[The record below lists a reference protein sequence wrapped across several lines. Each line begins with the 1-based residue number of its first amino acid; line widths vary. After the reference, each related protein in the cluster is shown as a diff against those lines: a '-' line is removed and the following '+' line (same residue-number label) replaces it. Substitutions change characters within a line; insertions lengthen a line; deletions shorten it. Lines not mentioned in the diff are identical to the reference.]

1 MKIAVRTDASD
12 QIGSGHI
19 MRCRALAQVLRT
31 RGADVLFVCRSAP
44 GHLIGLLED
53 DGYTVA
59 ALPPRGPAGEE
70 ADSAETLAA
79 LPADRYDW
87 VIVDHYALG
96 AAWETRLRAKANRV
110 LAIDDIAN
118 RPHDCDILLDQN
130 LSVNPA
136 ARYAG
141 LTPEGARMCLGP
153 RYALLSESYQSLP
166 ARRKVS
172 PEVRRILISFGGAD
186 LADMTGLALAAL
198 SDPALAGIAVDIVIG
213 RSYPH
218 RERLR
223 AAARS
228 RPGTGIL
235 EPRSTLADLL
245 GEADIAIGGGGIT
258 SWERCRA
265 GVPSV
270 VVTLADNQVPGT
282 HALSVAGIVRYVGP
296 SDTADAARL
305 RDAIC
310 ALRDDPAARTR
321 MTELGQMLVDG
332 RGAQRIAELLCPSPD
347 DRVTLRAATADDC
360 GFFYDLVTD
369 PAVRKQSFTHEP
381 ILWEGHRA
389 WFDRKLAD
397 ANTSLWVL
405 DASGLQ
411 VGQLRFDRIKGEN
424 RAILSYA
431 LDSVARGRKWAKK
444 LVALGIKQLLREGP
458 IHITA
463 EVKAENTPSRRVF
476 EQLGFTL
483 TPTPHDDRLVY
494 SLIPQAGAATDQ
506 HLHE

>member
-12 QIGSGHI
+12 QIGSGHV
-19 MRCRALAQVLRT
+19 MRCRALGGALRA
-31 RGADVLFVCRSAP
+31 RGAEVLFVCRNSP
-44 GHLIGLLED
+44 GHLIGLLEN
-53 DGYTVA
+53 DGYSIA
-59 ALPPRGPAGEE
+59 ALSPRHPVTEE
-70 ADSAETLAA
+70 ADGAETLAA
-79 LPADRYDW
+79 LPTDRYDW

-96 AAWETRLRAKANRV
+96 AAWETRLRARASRV

-118 RPHDCDILLDQN
+118 RSHDCDVLLDQN
-130 LSVNPA
+130 FSLNPA

-153 RYALLSESYQSLP
+153 RYALLSESYRSLP

-172 PEVRRILISFGGAD
+172 PDVRRVLISFGGAD
-186 LADMTGLALAAL
+186 LDDMTGLALAAL
-198 SDPALAGIAVDIVIG
+198 SDPALARIAVDIVIG

-218 RERLR
+218 RERLQT
-223 AAARS
+223 AARS
-228 RPGTGIL
+228 RPGTIIH
-235 EPRSTLADLL
+235 EPRPTLADLL
-245 GEADIAIGGGGIT
+245 GGADLAIGAGGIT

-282 HALSVAGIVRYVGP
+282 QALSVAGIVHYVGP
-296 SDTADAARL
+296 SDTVDAARL
-305 RDAIC
+305 RGAIC

-332 RGAQRIAELLCPSPD
+332 RGAQRMAEILCPSPD
-347 DRVTLRAATADDC
+347 NRVTLRSATPDDC

-381 ILWEGHRA
+381 ILWEGHCA
-389 WFDRKLAD
+389 WFDGKLAD

-431 LDSVARGRKWAKK
+431 LDSVARGRRWAKK
-444 LVALGIKQLLREGP
+444 LVGLGIKQLLREGP

-483 TPTPHDDRLVY
+483 TPTPHNDRLVY
-494 SLIPQAGAATDQ
+494 SLIPQAGAAIDQ
-506 HLHE
+506 HLHK